1 MSREIREK
9 SGPSITSFG
18 AAVTKGKMGANGD
31 ETISAIVSAWKHYV
45 NASLG
50 NALKEF
56 GMATRASAQ
65 MMVSWVGD
73 FTIIQDIFDVI
84 EQLVYGKERD
94 RKREWWRQ
102 WRRKVG
108 LSKT

>member
-1 MSREIREK
+1 MSQELREK

-18 AAVTKGKMGANGD
+18 AAVTKGKMGENGD
-31 ETISAIVSAWKHYV
+31 ETIATIVSGWKHLV
-45 NASLG
+45 HANLG

-56 GMATRASAQ
+56 GIATRASAQ

-73 FTIIQDIFDVI
+73 FTVIQDIFDTI
-84 EQLVYGKERD
+84 EQLVYGKERE
-94 RKREWWRQ
+94 RKRGWWRQ

-108 LSKT
+108 FTKS